1 MKRGNRGKDRRCLVA
16 VLGAALLL
24 APALCAGQVS
34 AGETPRAGAL
44 DSRVRVVN
52 YNEWQVY
59 SIQTSMRS
67 VLSIEIS
74 PDETIR
80 NVAIGDTLSWEVAP
94 TGNILFVKQRE
105 EAKPTNA
112 ILTSVLPSGALRTYQ
127 FEFAGETGD
136 PTMVKVKFVYPAAE
150 AEKKRAAEE
159 KAHQSNAA
167 ADIARN
173 AFSGTPN
180 YRYSITGTAAFA
192 PADAWDNGQVTAFRF
207 AGQTE
212 IPAIY
217 AVDGESEERVVQV
230 AMQGDVAVVGTVAP
244 AWRMRIGSAVVC
256 LYNEAFRPAW
266 APRGTG
272 TAGDTYVR
280 ELKVPSN

>member
-1 MKRGNRGKDRRCLVA
+1 MSGGSTIKGHPC
-16 VLGAALLL
+16 AALLMAAALL
-24 APALCAGQVS
+24 APALGARPAA
-34 AGETPRAGAL
+34 AGETPRAGSL
-44 DSRVRVVN
+44 DSRVRYVD

-67 VLSIEIS
+67 VLSIEIA

-80 NVAIGDTLSWEVAP
+80 NVAIGDTVSWEVAP

-112 ILTSVLPSGALRTYQ
+112 ILTAVLPSGALRTYQ
-127 FEFAGETGD
+127 FEFTGEAGD
-136 PTMVKVKFVYPAAE
+136 PTMVKVKFLYPAAE
-150 AEKKRAAEE
+150 AAKKKAEQEKSR
-159 KAHQSNAA
+159 QSGAIE
-167 ADIARN
+167 DIARN

-180 YRYSITGTAAFA
+180 YRYSITGTTAFA
-192 PADAWDNGQVTAFRF
+192 PSDAWDNGKVTAFRF

-212 IPAIY
+212 IPSIY
-217 AVDGESEERVVQV
+217 AVDGEGNERVVQV
-230 AMQGDVAVVGTVAP
+230 AMQGDVAVVGAVAP

-256 LYNEAFRPAW
+256 LYNETYRPAW

-280 ELKVPSN
+280 ELKVNP